1 MLQLE
6 TITYL
11 WDTSLDQE
19 VVVVKLQIIMV
30 YTLIQWELIEGQ
42 NLSFMVIK
50 VEQHQH

>member
-11 WDTSLDQE
+11 WDTILGQDM
-19 VVVVKLQIIMV
+19 VVVELQIIMV

-50 VEQHQH
+50 VQGIKT